1 MLRKHYSRAASIALV
16 AGMYVVALGLGI
28 LTFFQAKG
36 SMPEIWALLLADVVM
51 TVIIWGFGLLYG
63 NVSVYDPYWSVIF
76 TLPVILLLVSVWWWG
91 IRLTGN
97 WAWTFQGLAHED
109 WRYTRYRETLSPFL
123 FQLTNF
129 FGLNMMPTLLVFACM
144 LPGFGLYGVAEPANA
159 LTWAGFAVCIGA
171 ATLQL
176 VADTQIHR
184 FRAAHPRKVCDAGLW
199 KHGRHP
205 NYFGEIMMW
214 WGELFRRNHDVV
226 GRLGDVRLPP
236 RDRLAHARAFR
247 HDRPLPLR
255 QHSDD
260 GAPPAGAQAGI
271 CRVQEAYAAVHLT
284 YTIPFFGMN
293 RGMRALSG
301 FVVSPQVNL

>member
-16 AGMYVVALGLGI
+16 AGMYLVALGLGI
-28 LTFFQAKG
+28 VTFFQAKG

-51 TVIIWGFGLLYG
+51 TVVIWCFGLLYG
-63 NVSVYDPYWSVIF
+63 NVSVYDPYWSVIPPVFFTLWAFYKDCF

-109 WRYTRYRETLSPFL
+109 WRYTRYREQMSPFL

-144 LPGFGLYGVAEPANA
+144 LPGFGLFEAAGPANA

-184 FRAAHPRKVCDAGLW
+184 FRAAHPRRVCDAGLW

-214 WGELFRRNHDVV
+214 WGVWVMYASLRGIDWLMLAPFAMTDLFLFVSIPMMERRQ
-226 GRLGDVRLPP
+226 
-236 RDRLAHARAFR
+236 LAHK
-247 HDRPLPLR
+247 P
-255 QHSDD
+255 
-260 GAPPAGAQAGI
+260 
-271 CRVQEAYAAVHLT
+271 EYAAYRKRTRLF
-284 YTIPFFGMN
+284 I
-293 RGMRALSG
+293 
-301 FVVSPQVNL
+301 